1 MIASAL
7 ILDAGF
13 LVSVDRGER
22 SAQEFLTAALVHET
36 PLTTTHPIVAQVWRN
51 GTRQARLARFL
62 QSVVIIALDNGPEV
76 GKLLARSGT
85 SDVVDAHLVVVAV
98 QRSEPVLTGD
108 VDDLKLLVDA
118 LPDRRPPVLPWPYTC
133 ALSARLSGRT

>member
-1 MIASAL
+1 L

-36 PLTTTHPIVAQVWRN
+36 PLTTTHPVVAQVWRN

-62 QSVVIIALDNGPEV
+62 QSVVIVALDSGPEV

-118 LPDRRPPVLPWPYTC
+118 LPDRRPPVLPWP
-133 ALSARLSGRT
+133 